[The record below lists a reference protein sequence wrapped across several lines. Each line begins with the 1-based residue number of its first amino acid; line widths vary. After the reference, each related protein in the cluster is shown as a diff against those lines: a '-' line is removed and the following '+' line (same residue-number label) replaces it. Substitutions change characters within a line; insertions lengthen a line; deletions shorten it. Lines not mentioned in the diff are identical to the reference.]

1 MTLLSA
7 CRDYCTKHS
16 LLSCGT
22 VLVGVSG
29 GADSMCLLDI
39 LFSITHDNSQSSGA
53 DSYPGILAVHI
64 NHGVRGV
71 SADADEELIRAY
83 CAKKDIPFVS
93 GKFDIRK
100 LASEKKM
107 GLEETGR
114 NCRYAFFDEI
124 ADQYGSGSG
133 PVRIAVAHH
142 REDQG
147 ETILMNLFRGAGPD
161 GLAGMQPMSSNLIRP
176 LLFAS
181 KKEILEYA
189 REQGIPYAEDSSNQD
204 NTYVRNRWRNRV
216 FPILQDVCGKDPV
229 TPLLR
234 TAEIFREDQEY
245 FADVIEDL
253 KSRFRKDVTS
263 GIYGMP
269 INLLADSPRALSSR
283 LVRRMYTDT
292 FGAGTDLESVHVS
305 AILALTGDGPGGR
318 KLSLPHGRR
327 CLVSDGYLFFY
338 GKENLCEDTAYGLSP
353 GELLL
358 AHGTSAQI
366 RIEPQ
371 TDGLKSIMTIPQTSF
386 ELETIA
392 VENPEQVVYN
402 NRTWYCTKSILRDTM
417 LRTRRSDD
425 FFARAG
431 SPGGK
436 PLRRVLTDR
445 KIPVFLRDRLL
456 IAAKGDRVL
465 WIPGL
470 SHGAGFVDGASRQR
484 FNESLGVG
492 PDQIA
497 YPNDILY
504 RIRILDRNE
513 EEQ

>member
-1 MTLLSA
+1 MNLLSA
-7 CRDYCTKHS
+7 CRDYCTKHR

-39 LFSITHDNSQSSGA
+39 LHTIAYEGSNGA
-53 DSYPGILAVHI
+53 GCDSYPDIAAVHI
-64 NHGVRGV
+64 NHSLRGGA
-71 SADADEELIRAY
+71 ADADENLVRAY
-83 CAKKDIPFVS
+83 CAKNDIPFFP
-93 GKFDIRK
+93 GKFDVRK
-100 LASEKKM
+100 IAEEEKM
-107 GLEETGR
+107 GLEEAGR
-114 NCRYAFFDEI
+114 YCRYAFYAEI
-124 ADQYGSGSG
+124 ADQFGNRDGS
-133 PVRIAVAHH
+133 VRIAVAHH

-161 GLAGMQPMSSNLIRP
+161 GLSGMQPLSSNIIRP

-181 KKEILEYA
+181 KKDILEYV
-189 REQGIPYAEDSSNQD
+189 REHGIPYAEDSSNLD
-204 NTYVRNRWRNRV
+204 NTYLRNQWRNRV
-216 FPILQDVCGKDPV
+216 FPLLEEVCGKDPV
-229 TPLLR
+229 APLLR
-234 TAEIFREDQEY
+234 TAELSREDQDY
-245 FADVIEDL
+245 FAGVIEDL
-253 KSRFRKDVTS
+253 KTRFRKDAAN

-269 INLLADSPRALSSR
+269 LKLLSDSPRAVSAR

-292 FGAGTDLESVHVS
+292 FGTAADLESVHVS
-305 AILALTGDGPGGR
+305 AILALTGDGSGGR
-318 KLSLPHGRR
+318 ELSLPHGRR
-327 CLVSDGYLFFY
+327 CLASDGYLFFY
-338 GKENLCEDTAYGLSP
+338 GREDLFGDSVYGLAP

-358 AHGTSAQI
+358 ARDASAQI
-366 RIEPQ
+366 RIDPQ
-371 TDGLKSIMTIPQTSF
+371 GTSAKSIMTIPQTSF
-386 ELETIA
+386 ELETIV

-417 LRTRRSDD
+417 LRTRRPCD

-456 IAAKGDRVL
+456 IAAKGERVL

-470 SHGAGFVDGASRQR
+470 SHGAGFVDGASRLR

-504 RIRILDRNE
+504 RIRILDRNKE
-513 EEQ
+513 EH